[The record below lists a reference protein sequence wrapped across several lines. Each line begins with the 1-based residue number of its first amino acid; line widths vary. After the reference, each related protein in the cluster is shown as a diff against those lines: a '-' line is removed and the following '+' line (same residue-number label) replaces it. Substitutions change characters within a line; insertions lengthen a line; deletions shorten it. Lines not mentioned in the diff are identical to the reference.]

1 MQAPATGA
9 LRTDQ
14 PITPNPRAILGFQ
27 LLHGLLHQLRQLN
40 HRQGKCPLRQPV
52 CEGVAADLQR
62 RDLRLEQ
69 VLFGCRFPNPV
80 GLAAGFDKNG
90 VAAGIWDRFGFG
102 FAEVGT
108 VTWHGQPGNPK
119 PRLFRLAEEQAAL
132 NRMGFNNDGA
142 QALLKT
148 LDPQRLEPPGQRPAV
163 LGINVGK
170 SKITSLEQA
179 PDDYA
184 ASSRGRIRGVVRL
197 RMSPS
202 SSVGPL
208 GSGAFYQRWLGPLL
222 ARDEGLDAEQLSQ
235 VALTALGQASLRRRW
250 PGVSS
255 VLDGV
260 AADLQR
266 RDLRLEQVLFGCR
279 FPNPVGLAAGFD
291 KNGVAAGIW
300 DRFGFGFAEVGTVT
314 WHGQP
319 GNPKPRLFRL
329 AEEQAALNRMGFNN
343 DGAQAL
349 LKTLDRQRLEPP
361 GQRPAVLGINVG
373 KSKITSLEQAP
384 DDYAASLELLAP
396 LADYAVINVS
406 SPNTPGLRDLQD
418 SVQLRRLVERLRRL
432 AACPPLLVKIAPDL
446 DDEAIDAIARL
457 AYEEG
462 LAGVI
467 AVNTSLDRLGLSQRR
482 LVQTGRT
489 LAEEAGGLSGVP
501 LRGRALEVI
510 RRLRA
515 GAGPALPLV
524 GVGGID
530 SPETA
535 WERIVA
541 GASLVQLYTG
551 WIFQGPDLVPRILE
565 GLGRAAGSAWFAL
578 DSGGRGIRT
587 ALATLTPVLSQGGYT
602 DNRYL

>member
-1 MQAPATGA
+1 
-9 LRTDQ
+9 
-14 PITPNPRAILGFQ
+14 
-27 LLHGLLHQLRQLN
+27 
-40 HRQGKCPLRQPV
+40 
-52 CEGVAADLQR
+52 
-62 RDLRLEQ
+62 
-69 VLFGCRFPNPV
+69 
-80 GLAAGFDKNG
+80 
-90 VAAGIWDRFGFG
+90 
-102 FAEVGT
+102 
-108 VTWHGQPGNPK
+108 
-119 PRLFRLAEEQAAL
+119 
-132 NRMGFNNDGA
+132 
-142 QALLKT
+142 
-148 LDPQRLEPPGQRPAV
+148 
-163 LGINVGK
+163 
-170 SKITSLEQA
+170 
-179 PDDYA
+179 
-184 ASSRGRIRGVVRL
+184 
-197 RMSPS
+197 
-202 SSVGPL
+202 
-208 GSGAFYQRWLGPLL
+208 
-222 ARDEGLDAEQLSQ
+222 

-300 DRFGFGFAEVGTVT
+300 DCFGFGFAEVGTVT
-314 WHGQP
+314 WYGQP

-373 KSKITSLEQAP
+373 KSKVTSLEQAP

-396 LADYAVINVS
+396 MADYAVINVS

-467 AVNTSLDRLGLSQRR
+467 AVNTSLDRLGLSHRR

-565 GLGRAAGSAWFAL
+565 GLQGQLDRHGLRSIGEAVGSGLPWQ
-578 DSGGRGIRT
+578 D
-587 ALATLTPVLSQGGYT
+587 
-602 DNRYL
+602 